1 MALLTKRVKENKTK
15 AIEATKEK
23 LGGYKDFIFA
33 DFRGLSVLEITSLR
47 KKLMESGAALKV
59 VKNNFARIAFE
70 ELKIEGVEGFFAGPT
85 VVAMAKEDANVA
97 AKAVFDLAKESG
109 KLEVKGAYVDGEVFD
124 KAKIEAYSKVPG
136 RKELISMLMSAM
148 NGPARKLAATLKA
161 YAEKKASEGAA

>member
-15 AIEATKEK
+15 AIAATKET

-33 DFRGLSVLEITSLR
+33 DFRGLTVLEITSLR

-70 ELKIEGVEGFFAGPT
+70 ELKVEGVADFLAGPT

-97 AKAVFDLAKESG
+97 AKAIFDLAKSSG
-109 KLEVKGAYVDGEVFD
+109 KLEVKGAYVGGEIFD

-161 YAEKKASEGAA
+161 YAEKKAQEGAA